1 MLDQRSGLPP
11 LRSQNKSS
19 HSHITHFLKIN
30 YEEIKKEF
38 KIFFRE
44 TAFTMI
50 GSVISPFIIFSWIV
64 FIQLSFAPYVH
75 PGCPHPTLCP
85 TGLARRIDRTGP
97 ACCGISKC
105 LKKKDSLDVQ
115 LWKACHRALAV
126 LQTACRRRGGDAC
139 LAQGSRSKNNL
150 TAVHAWVTE
159 STICAAMNNRQKC
172 FSHLG
177 RCTYVSTICILKNRN
192 SCVAFSAP
200 AHAHL
205 HIT

>member
-1 MLDQRSGLPP
+1 
-11 LRSQNKSS
+11 
-19 HSHITHFLKIN
+19 
-30 YEEIKKEF
+30 
-38 KIFFRE
+38 
-44 TAFTMI
+44 MI

-64 FIQLSFAPYVH
+64 FVQLRFAPYVH

-85 TGLARRIDRTGP
+85 TGLAKRIDRTGP

-115 LWKACHRALAV
+115 LWKAGREEW
-126 LQTACRRRGGDAC
+126 GDAC

-159 STICAAMNNRQKC
+159 STVCAAMNNRQKC

-177 RCTYVSTICILKNRN
+177 RCTYLSTVCILDNRN
-192 SCVAFSAP
+192 GCVAFSAP
-200 AHAHL
+200 AHAL
-205 HIT
+205 WRL